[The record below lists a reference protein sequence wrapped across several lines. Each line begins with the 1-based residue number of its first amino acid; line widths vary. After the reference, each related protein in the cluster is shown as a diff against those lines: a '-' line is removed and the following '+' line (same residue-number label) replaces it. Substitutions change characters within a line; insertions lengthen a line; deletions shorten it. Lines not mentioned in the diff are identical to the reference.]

1 MKLVRGPSKSMLQWL
16 CLFGNIN
23 QFSFYILGS
32 RTKVFRCTLEEWF
45 SFSSSFFTFFAWKL
59 VSISYFIDACYRK
72 RCLATRCL
80 MVRRYYVILE
90 NSKELFVA

>member
-45 SFSSSFFTFFAWKL
+45 SFSSSFFFYFFLHGNLFNMLTKL
-59 VSISYFIDACYRK
+59 FR
-72 RCLATRCL
+72 
-80 MVRRYYVILE
+80 
-90 NSKELFVA
+90 